1 MKRSWPTVHAK
12 QPLAGRASTALCS
25 SSADTWSGAS
35 PGEVAMSI
43 AAAAVT
49 CGVAKLV
56 PSAERYSS
64 GPQLE

>member
-1 MKRSWPTVHAK
+1 
-12 QPLAGRASTALCS
+12 
-25 SSADTWSGAS
+25 
-35 PGEVAMSI
+35 MSI

>member
-1 MKRSWPTVHAK
+1 
-12 QPLAGRASTALCS
+12 
-25 SSADTWSGAS
+25 
-35 PGEVAMSI
+35 MSI

-56 PSAERYSS
+56 PSASRYSS